1 MKKIINEAK
10 IPFAVFVIVGT
21 VFDLL
26 ANTELFSLYFIG
38 FAIEIAAIF
47 YFAHRCGKTESIL
60 NCSIYAVFFSVLAV
74 VANAAIYSVIL
85 LLLGVMA
92 EAIIDKLV
100 QNVIFAILLFAII
113 GLVIGAVSSFLRK
126 TVLKY

>member
-21 VFDLL
+21 IFDLL
-26 ANTELFSLYFIG
+26 ANTELFSFYFIG

-47 YFAHRCGKTESIL
+47 YFAQKIGNDESVL
-60 NCSIYAVFFSVLAV
+60 NCSIYSIFFAILAV
-74 VANAAIYSVIL
+74 LANAAIYSVFL
-85 LLLGVMA
+85 LLFGVM
-92 EAIIDKLV
+92 IDVVIEKLI
-100 QNVIFAILLFAII
+100 QNVILAVSLFAII
-113 GLVIGAVSSFLRK
+113 GLVIGAIGSFLRK